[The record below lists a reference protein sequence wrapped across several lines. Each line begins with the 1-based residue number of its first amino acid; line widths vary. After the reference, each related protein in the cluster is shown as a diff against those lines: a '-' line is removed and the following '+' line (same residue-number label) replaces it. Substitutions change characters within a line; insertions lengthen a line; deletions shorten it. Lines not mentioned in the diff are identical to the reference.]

1 MDVTRSTSQAEP
13 HWTKYDASVRPQALI
28 LMLHGGKDHSQDAV
42 DSRSLS
48 WRRSASMQRDIA
60 RRAAQE
66 AGASVW
72 LLRFTR
78 RGWNGGADRVADARA
93 ALDDVRRQLGDLPVV
108 LLGHSMGGRTAVHV
122 ADDPSVRGVVAL
134 APWLPPG
141 EGVVALR
148 GKSLY
153 AAHGSRDRITSARA
167 TQDFVRRA
175 ATVADVAEFHD
186 MGPVGHYLLRRRREW
201 NRVALDLSL
210 RVLAEKF

>member
-1 MDVTRSTSQAEP
+1 MNVTRSTSQAEP

-28 LMLHGGKDHSQDAV
+28 LMLHGGKDRSQDVV

-60 RRAAQE
+60 RRAQQ

-78 RGWNGGADRVADARA
+78 RGWNGGADRIADVRT
-93 ALDDVRRQLGDLPVV
+93 ALDDVRRQLGDVPVV

-122 ADDPSVRGVVAL
+122 ADDPNVRGVVAL

-141 EGVVALR
+141 ESVEALR
-148 GKSLY
+148 GTSLY
-153 AAHGSRDRITSARA
+153 AAHGSRDRITSAPA

-175 ATVADVAEFHD
+175 AAVADVAGFTD
-186 MGPVGHYLLRRRREW
+186 MGPLGHYLLRGRREW
-201 NRVALDLSL
+201 NRVAVELSL
-210 RVLAEKF
+210 RVLG

>member
-1 MDVTRSTSQAEP
+1 MNVTRSTSRAEP
-13 HWTKYDASVRPQALI
+13 HWTRYDASVRPQALI
-28 LMLHGGKDHSQDAV
+28 LMLHGGKDRSQDAV

-60 RRAAQE
+60 RRAQE

-93 ALDDVRRQLGDLPVV
+93 ALDDVRRQLGDVPVV

-122 ADDPSVRGVVAL
+122 ADDPNVRGVVAL

-141 EGVVALR
+141 ESVEALR
-148 GKSLY
+148 GKTLY
-153 AAHGSRDRITSARA
+153 AAHGSRDRITSARSTA
-167 TQDFVRRA
+167 AYVRRA
-175 ATVADVAEFHD
+175 AGVAETAEFRD
-186 MGPVGHYLLRRRREW
+186 MGPLGHYLLRGRRAW
-201 NRVALDLSL
+201 NAFAIESSL
-210 RVLAEKF
+210 RVLQAP